1 MKNKTKILTVL
12 VIGIFVIGITGAI
25 MNEHA
30 KSAKEDKQKE
40 NKKPKYNL
48 PETEVIVYLPDET
61 GGTTDENLVKAS
73 EVTGLS
79 VEDLKK
85 LKHLGICHNEKQC
98 MEMEVDMTET
108 CIETED
114 NIDEL
119 EEVEDNPYGNPKPK
133 GKAFGVKNVNKTKEQ

>member
-1 MKNKTKILTVL
+1 
-12 VIGIFVIGITGAI
+12 

-30 KSAKEDKQKE
+30 KSAKEDKKPKE
-40 NKKPKYNL
+40 KAKNKKPKHNL
-48 PETEVIVYLPDET
+48 SEMEVVVYLPDET
-61 GGTTDENLVKAS
+61 GGPTNENLVKAS

-79 VEDLKK
+79 VDDLKK

-98 MEMEVDMTET
+98 MEMEIDMTET

-114 NIDEL
+114 NVTEL

-133 GKAFGVKNVNKTKEQ
+133 GKAFGVKNVDKTKER